1 MAKIKFPD
9 ETLPCKVWLEHHS
22 LSTGLGYGIS
32 FFIGTVN
39 NLLATALRNSS
50 KLEGHHT
57 ETEQLGSAFSKMW
70 IVQFFNTALILILI
84 NNRISSDGF
93 IKRVLGQ
100 IGVSD
105 LVFSGEYYEFS
116 SEWYKVI
123 GITIFTSAVIN
134 GFTPASAV
142 SKWAKRSWK

>member
-1 MAKIKFPD
+1 MNIKFPD
-9 ETLPCKVWLEHHS
+9 GTLPCKLWLEHHTIS
-22 LSTGLGYGIS
+22 STLGYSIS

-39 NLLATALRNSS
+39 NLLAKALRNSS
-50 KLEGHHT
+50 KHEGHHT
-57 ETEQLGSAFSKMW
+57 VTEQLGSAFSKMW

-84 NNRISSDGF
+84 NNRLSSRGF

-100 IGVSD
+100 AGISD
-105 LVFSGEYYEFS
+105 LVFEGDYYEFS

-134 GFTPASAV
+134 GFTPASSV
-142 SKWAKRSWK
+142 SKWAK